1 MTQPSDVLGRGGA
14 CCLLTAHLF
23 VGVDWLQGNG
33 LSSAS
38 SKSKS
43 PSPGHTA
50 SSHEFVCIPETP
62 SSLFPHSPLLL
73 LIQPR
78 TGDLCWEFLPLP
90 CWSFPP
96 SRPEKSLAATKQEP
110 PIQTSSP
117 WQLWALL
124 AGTKDWIAAFPHQEH
139 ACTPPEQL
147 HTYPHRQ
154 WQWLSPEMGLA

>member
-96 SRPEKSLAATKQEP
+96 SRPEKAWQQQSRNPQSRPPALGSSGPSWQEP
-110 PIQTSSP
+110 KTGLLHSP
-117 WQLWALL
+117 TRSTHAL
-124 AGTKDWIAAFPHQEH
+124 
-139 ACTPPEQL
+139 EQL